1 MFGYFFS
8 TMNKSHISTLLI
20 ALAVVI
26 SAYILAGAYRNRN
39 KGNDTISVT
48 GLGSK
53 DFTSDLIVWS
63 GSFHKK
69 NLDLK
74 MAYAELDAARE
85 VVKSYL
91 VAKGIGADKLI
102 FSAIDIEQQYD
113 NRYDDDGNQVSSIFT
128 GYRLQQSVQI
138 ESNEVEKVEEI
149 SRNVTELINSGI
161 EFYSNSPNY
170 YYTKLAEL
178 KIEMIAEATKDAN
191 VRAQKIAENAG
202 GSLGVLKSAD
212 MGVFQIV
219 GQNSSEDYSW
229 GGSFNTSSKN
239 KTASITVN
247 LQYESH

>member
-1 MFGYFFS
+1 
-8 TMNKSHISTLLI
+8 MNKANLSSVII
-20 ALAVVI
+20 ALAVIGSAYLI
-26 SAYILAGAYRNRN
+26 SAAYRDRN
-39 KGNDTISVT
+39 KGNDSISVT

-85 VVKSYL
+85 VVKNYL

-219 GQNSSEDYSW
+219 GQNSAEDYSW

>member
-1 MFGYFFS
+1 MIKTHLSSLFIAIAVLGS
-8 TMNKSHISTLLI
+8 ALL
-20 ALAVVI
+20 L
-26 SAYILAGAYRNRN
+26 SNAYRNRN
-39 KGNDTISVT
+39 RANDTISVT

-69 NLDLK
+69 SLDLK
-74 MAYAELDAARE
+74 QAYIELDAARE
-85 VVKSYL
+85 VVKSYM
-91 VAKGIGADKLI
+91 VGKGISNDKLI
-102 FSAIDIEQQYD
+102 FSAIDIEQQFD
-113 NRYDDDGNQVSSIFT
+113 NRYDDNGNQISSVFT

-138 ESNEVEKVEEI
+138 ESNEVEKVEEL

-178 KIEMIAEATKDAN
+178 KIEMIAQATQDAQT
-191 VRAQKIAENAG
+191 RAQKIAENAG
-202 GSLGVLKSAD
+202 GGLGALKSAD

-219 GQNSSEDYSW
+219 GQNSAEDYSW

-247 LQYESH
+247 LQYEVN

>member
-1 MFGYFFS
+1 
-8 TMNKSHISTLLI
+8 MNKTHISTLII
-20 ALAVVI
+20 ALAVVC
-26 SAYILAGAYRNRN
+26 SAYILSNAYKNRN
-39 KGNDTISVT
+39 KSNDTISVT

-91 VAKGIGADKLI
+91 TGKGIGSNQLI
-102 FSAIDIEQQYD
+102 FSAIDIEQQFD
-113 NRYDDDGNQVSSIFT
+113 NRYDDEGNQVSSVFT
-128 GYRLQQSVQI
+128 GYRLQQNVQI

-191 VRAQKIAENAG
+191 LRAEKIAENAG
-202 GSLGVLKSAD
+202 GKLGSLKSAD

>member
-1 MFGYFFS
+1 
-8 TMNKSHISTLLI
+8 MNKTHLSSLFI
-20 ALAVVI
+20 ALAVLG
-26 SAYILAGAYRNRN
+26 SSFILAGAYRNRN

-53 DFTSDLIVWS
+53 DFVSDLIVWS

-69 NLDLK
+69 NFDLK
-74 MAYAELDAARE
+74 MAYADLDAARE
-85 VVKSYL
+85 VVKAYL
-91 VAKGIGADKLI
+91 VGKGIGSDQLI
-102 FSAIDIEQQYD
+102 FSAIDIQQEFD
-113 NRYDDDGNQVSSIFT
+113 NRYDDDGNQISSVFT

-161 EFYSNSPNY
+161 EFYSSNPNY

-178 KIEMIAEATKDAN
+178 KIEMIAEATKDAQI
-191 VRAQKIAENAG
+191 RANKIAENAG
-202 GSLGVLKSAD
+202 GSLGALKSAD

-219 GQNSSEDYSW
+219 GQNSAEDYSW

-247 LQYESH
+247 LRYESN

>member
-1 MFGYFFS
+1 
-8 TMNKSHISTLLI
+8 MNKANYSTIII
-20 ALAVVI
+20 ALAVLG
-26 SAYILAGAYRNRN
+26 SSFILADAYRNRN
-39 KGNDTISVT
+39 RGNDTISVT

-74 MAYAELDAARE
+74 QAYAELDAARE

-91 VAKGIGADKLI
+91 VGKGISNDQLI
-102 FSAIDIEQQYD
+102 FSAIDIEQQFD
-113 NRYDDDGNQVSSIFT
+113 TRYDDNGNQISSVFN
-128 GYRLQQSVQI
+128 GFRLQQSVQI

-178 KIEMIAEATKDAN
+178 KIEMIAQATQDAQL
-191 VRAQKIAENAG
+191 RAQKIAENAG
-202 GSLGVLKSAD
+202 GGLGSLKSAD

-219 GQNSSEDYSW
+219 GQNSAEDYSW

-247 LQYESH
+247 LKYEAN

>member
-1 MFGYFFS
+1 
-8 TMNKSHISTLLI
+8 MNKTHLSTLII
-20 ALAVVI
+20 AVAVLG
-26 SAYILAGAYRNRN
+26 SAYLLSNAYTNRN

-74 MAYAELDAARE
+74 QAYAELGTARE
-85 VVKSYL
+85 AIQAYL
-91 VAKGIGADKLI
+91 VEKGIPAEKLI
-102 FSAIDIEQQYD
+102 FSAIDIEQQFD
-113 NRYDDDGNQVSSIFT
+113 NRYDDEGNQVSSIFT

-161 EFYSNSPNY
+161 EFYSNTPNY

-178 KIEMIAEATKDAN
+178 KIEMIAEATKDAQ
-191 VRAQKIAENAG
+191 VRAQKIADNAG
-202 GSLGVLKSAD
+202 GSLGNLKSAD

-247 LQYESH
+247 LRYESND

>member
-1 MFGYFFS
+1 
-8 TMNKSHISTLLI
+8 MNKTNISSVII
-20 ALAVVI
+20 ALAVI
-26 SAYILAGAYRNRN
+26 GSAYLISSAYRNRN
-39 KGNDTISVT
+39 KGNDSISVT

-69 NLDLK
+69 SIDLK

-91 VAKGIGADKLI
+91 VGKGIPADRLI
-102 FSAIDIEQQYD
+102 FSAIEIEKQFD
-113 NRYDDDGNQVSSIFT
+113 NLYDDNGNQISSTFT
-128 GYRLQQSVQI
+128 GYRLQQNVQI
-138 ESNEVEKVEEI
+138 ESTDVERVEEI

-161 EFYSNSPNY
+161 EFYSNTPSY

-178 KIEMIAEATKDAN
+178 KIEMIAEATQDAN

-202 GSLGVLKSAD
+202 GSLGSLKSAD

-247 LQYESH
+247 LQYEAH